1 VKPLL
6 NNCKIVLIGLCAVI
20 LAACS
25 GNSEI
30 PDTTNWELADFQ
42 FINQEN
48 EQVGLEDLKGEIT
61 VANLIFTNCTTVCSP
76 MTANMARL
84 QRMAEEEKLDVQF
97 LSFSVDPEVDNPEV
111 LKEFGGNFQADF
123 TNWNFLTGYSQKEI
137 EKFGQ
142 ENFKTIV
149 AKPKNGG
156 EVVHGT
162 SFYLIDQEGTIIK
175 NYNGL
180 DVPYEE
186 ILEHIEILQQQ
197 Q

>member
-1 VKPLL
+1 MV
-6 NNCKIVLIGLCAVI
+6 IIGLCAVI

>member
-1 VKPLL
+1 MLKNSRILL
-6 NNCKIVLIGLCAVI
+6 VGLCAII

-25 GNSEI
+25 GNSDI
-30 PDTTNWELADFQ
+30 PDKTDWVLGDFNY
-42 FINQEN
+42 INQNN
-48 EQVGLEDLKGEIT
+48 EEVGLDNLKGNIT
-61 VANLIFTNCTTVCSP
+61 VANMVFTNCTTVCSP

-84 QRMAEEEKLDVQF
+84 QRMANEENLDVQF
-97 LSFSVDPEVDNPEV
+97 LSFSVDPEVDTPEV
-111 LKEFGGNFQADF
+111 LKEFGENFQADF
-123 TNWNFLTGYSQKEI
+123 SSWDFLTGYTQREI
-137 EKFGQ
+137 EEFGR

-175 NYNGL
+175 SYDGL

-186 ILEHIEILQQQ
+186 IVEHIEILQNQD
-197 Q
+197 